1 LHANA
6 DITTN
11 QSRSEDMLSKILSIQ
26 SQTARAKAGR
36 TPEDIN
42 EEKAL
47 FIQSKIPKQFDLE
60 LIEMK

>member
-1 LHANA
+1 
-6 DITTN
+6 
-11 QSRSEDMLSKILSIQ
+11 MLSKILSIQ
-26 SQTARAKAGR
+26 SQTARAKGSR

-47 FIQSKIPKQFDLE
+47 FIQSKIPKSFDLE

>member
-1 LHANA
+1 
-6 DITTN
+6 
-11 QSRSEDMLSKILSIQ
+11 MLSKILSIQ